1 MILLHF
7 VYSLWALLLIPLIN
21 AEEFT
26 PKVTKTIAQD
36 SFEILSFD
44 DSNTLIRKQDSSV
57 TISFDDGET
66 WEKVEGIEDEITWI
80 YIDPSIDMTEPW
92 QRQCMSRA
100 FT

>member
-44 DSNTLIRKQDSSV
+44 DSNTLIRKQDTSV

-66 WEKVEGIEDEITWI
+66 WKKLKALKAKSLGYTST
-80 YIDPSIDMTEPW
+80 PSIDMTEPL
-92 QRQCMSRA
+92 QRQ
-100 FT
+100 